1 MKQGDLVKPLGSC
14 GGHPGAK
21 RCNIAMVLEPK
32 SSADSYKTKIVCPC
46 GAKEVYRAQLEA
58 IETTY
63 SADPV

>member
-14 GGHPGAK
+14 GGRTGAK
-21 RCNIAMVLEPK
+21 RCNIAVVLEPH
-32 SSADSYKTKIVCPC
+32 ADKYLTKIVCPC

-63 SADPV
+63 SADPM